1 MDCAHTS
8 DWWLLSVSL
17 NCAVLPDFSKAMSR
31 NSVRLAFGSSWLHL
45 STAAVCPRFASADPS
60 NDCPGW
66 VAVAPEFPN
75 VFASNL
81 NIKTWISHETNSF
94 VKKWRLHYRLISE
107 DPFFCAL
114 NILTRHS
121 IMSSYV
127 PSGVVPFDSLLVA
140 PLPSSQRPADCSS
153 AEHAKPHQPCVSCGG
168 SDCFNQNPG
177 WLSLK
182 RTIHPVCQRLLK
194 ESCSN
199 C

>member
-1 MDCAHTS
+1 MDCAHNS

-17 NCAVLPDFSKAMSR
+17 NCAVPPDFSKAMSR
-31 NSVRLAFGSSWLHL
+31 NSVRLDFGSSWLHL

-107 DPFFCAL
+107 DPVFC
-114 NILTRHS
+114 
-121 IMSSYV
+121 
-127 PSGVVPFDSLLVA
+127 PPWLVT
-140 PLPSSQRPADCSS
+140 
-153 AEHAKPHQPCVSCGG
+153 VSCPVMCRQGCSIQFASG
-168 SDCFNQNPG
+168 STPTFFTATS
-177 WLSLK
+177 WLFFSWARQTSAAMCILWW
-182 RTIHPVCQRLLK
+182 QWLLQPK
-194 ESCSN
+194 PRFLEKDYTSCMSAII
-199 C
+199 